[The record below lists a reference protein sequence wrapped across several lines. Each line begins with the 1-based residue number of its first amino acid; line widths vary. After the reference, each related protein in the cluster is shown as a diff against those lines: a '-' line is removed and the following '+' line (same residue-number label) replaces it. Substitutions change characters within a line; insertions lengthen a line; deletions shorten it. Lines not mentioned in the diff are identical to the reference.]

1 MLTNLE
7 NFRNRWAWIRNSVRI
22 ILAIILV
29 VYQFAGVSRSF
40 AQHVPSDQRGASEFR
55 RFSNMDG
62 NSIRTSVFNNGL
74 SGAPN
79 EWPESITYEFP
90 KNTDRT
96 YISIVGIWLGGEVVD
111 ESGNTIKIIDMP
123 TWRDSPAGDSWSMEP
138 IQGFLNPYS
147 DDIARSDEPE
157 SWPPASEGGWRDKRD
172 DPVDPGWIDSWNGF
186 FGKNIFNAD
195 VEMYY
200 RAGDDTYTRHNY
212 IPDDTDPSRGGLGL
226 LMDVRVLAWTQ
237 ILINDVVF
245 LVHDIQNDGTKRIP
259 KASFLIFLADWV
271 GGDGTDD
278 EPFVD
283 IQTDVAFLTD
293 ADRIGT
299 EPFGSDPVGVASVR
313 YLETPG
319 NQVDGIDNDGDADHP
334 DHINLLT
341 RVTNEPD
348 TLFPPFEED
357 DFASRYIGPGSK
369 LVLIDN
375 ETFDR
380 TVVEYPSGGG
390 SVVTQGRTVQLPAGG
405 FTVTEDTLADSY
417 DNDFDGLI
425 DERITLHVYR
435 FDEISG
441 TEKPV
446 RYINYL
452 SFTVG
457 DTIKRG
463 FAVAG
468 TGVEQS
474 FETVAPMIDE
484 SRDDGFDNDN
494 DWDILS
500 NDTGLDGV
508 EDTGDTGEGDGIP
521 TSGSGTDFPG
531 EANIDKTDVTET
543 DVIGLTSAVQ
553 IPVGSIS
560 YNAQDHFLWNMFMIP
575 GQFDLPRPTGEYDTF
590 VSSGYFPIE
599 PGERQRM
606 AISVAIAD
614 GGINKDADIE
624 SVTKKQT
631 HAYEAYEVDYQF
643 AQAPLRP
650 NLRAVAGD
658 GKVTLYW
665 DEEAELS
672 IDRYAESV
680 GGDPYDFE
688 GYRVYR
694 ATDPAFEDARTITD
708 AYGTP
713 ILLRPIAQFDKV
725 DGIYGLHPIDINGIK
740 YDLGNETGLQ
750 HSYVDY
756 DVTNGQRYFYAV
768 TAYDFGFTG
777 AEIAPSESP
786 IQVDV
791 DQTGNIEHGKN
802 VAIVR
807 PTAAAA
813 GYLPPGIAWFEHTSG
828 GATGNVEVFEIVDP
842 SAVKNG
848 HIYEITFRDT
858 LIEGTTNDTLTTLDF
873 SVQDVTEDSMI
884 YEYSTLF
891 NEGDR
896 VPVLDGFE
904 LMLVNEPAVQ
914 LDEDISGWFD
924 ETVHPFAFAP
934 VTFIGV
940 RGESRPNDY
949 RLIVGDGAVST
960 SLDTSIGIVDL
971 PAVDVNF
978 RLESILSGEPVQ
990 FAFADLYNHDGQF
1003 NINPDNHDQKDVLFI
1018 LEDDGQGGLS
1028 YTWQLSLVFAEGQR
1042 NPVAGDTLEILL
1054 RKPFLSSDVY
1064 RFEINAS
1071 EISKELAE
1079 QELDDIRVVPNPYV
1093 AAEIWEPGNPYTS
1106 GRGPREIHFINLP
1119 AKCTI
1124 RIFNVTGTL
1133 IDKIEHEAPN
1143 ENGTAI
1149 WDVLSRE
1156 SLSISYG
1163 IYIYH
1168 VDAPGIG
1175 EKTGTFG
1182 VIK

>member
-1 MLTNLE
+1 MISKQIEKHRWIHQFVGRWILLPSLLLTL
-7 NFRNRWAWIRNSVRI
+7 IGQPV
-22 ILAIILV
+22 LAQDGEHI
-29 VYQFAGVSRSF
+29 
-40 AQHVPSDQRGASEFR
+40 PSDQRGMSEFR
-55 RFSNMDG
+55 RYSNMDG
-62 NSIRTSVFNNGL
+62 NSLRTSIFNTGL
-74 SGAPN
+74 SGHPN
-79 EWPESITYEFP
+79 EWPESIPYEFP

-111 ESGNTIKIIDMP
+111 ESGETIQLVDMP
-123 TWRDSPAGDSWSMEP
+123 MWRDSPSGDSWTMEP
-138 IQGFLNPYS
+138 IQGFLNPTS
-147 DDIARSDEPE
+147 DDIARSDDPDT
-157 SWPPASEGGWRDKRD
+157 WPPFSEGGWRDKRD
-172 DPVDPGWIDSWNGF
+172 DPVDPGWVGSWNGF

-212 IPDDTDPSRGGLGL
+212 VPDETDPSRGGLGL
-226 LMDVRVLAWTQ
+226 LMDVRTLTWTQ
-237 ILINDVVF
+237 ILINDVMF
-245 LVHDIQNDGTKRIP
+245 FVHDILNDGTKRIP
-259 KASFLIFLADWV
+259 KASFLIFIADWV

-293 ADRIGT
+293 SDRIGT

-319 NQVDGIDNDGDADHP
+319 NQVDGIDNDGDADATEHL
-334 DHINLLT
+334 HLLT

-348 TLFPPFEED
+348 TLFPTFVEED
-357 DFASRYIGPGSK
+357 FDTRYLRPGDK
-369 LVLIDN
+369 LVLIDD
-375 ETFDR
+375 ETFNR
-380 TVVEYPSGGG
+380 TVIEYPSGGG
-390 SVVTQGRTVQLPAGG
+390 TVITQGRSINLPAGG
-405 FTVTEDTLADSY
+405 MSVFEDSLSDAY
-417 DNDFDGLI
+417 DDDFDGLI
-425 DERITLHVYR
+425 DERITLHLYR

-441 TEKPV
+441 TERPV

-452 SFTVG
+452 SFAVG

-468 TGVEQS
+468 LDIEPS
-474 FETVAPMIDE
+474 YETVAPMIDE

-494 DWDILS
+494 DWDVFS

-508 EDTGDTGEGDGIP
+508 RDTGDPGEGDGIP
-521 TSGSGTDFPG
+521 TSGTGTDFPG

-560 YNAQDHFLWNMFMIP
+560 YEAQDAFLWNRFMVP
-575 GQFDLPRPTGEYDTF
+575 GIFDLPRPTGEYDTF
-590 VSSGYFPIE
+590 VSSGFFPLE

-606 AISVAIAD
+606 AISVAISD
-614 GGINKDADIE
+614 GGINTDADIQ
-624 SVTKKQT
+624 SVINKQR

-650 NLRAVAGD
+650 NVRAVPGD
-658 GKVTLYW
+658 GRVTLYW
-665 DEEAELS
+665 DEVAEQS
-672 IDRYAESV
+672 IDRYIESV

-694 ATDPAFEDARTITD
+694 ATDAAFTDARVITD

-713 ILLRPIAQFDKV
+713 ILLRPIAQFDLI
-725 DGIYGLHPIDINGIK
+725 DGIYGLHPIDINGVR

-750 HSYVDY
+750 HMYVDT

-768 TAYDFGFTG
+768 TAYDFGFTL

-791 DQTGNIEHGKN
+791 DQQGNIEHGPN
-802 VAIVR
+802 VAVVR
-807 PTAAAA
+807 PRAAAA
-813 GYLPPGIAWFEHTSG
+813 GYLPPGVTWFEHSSG
-828 GATGNVEVFEIVDP
+828 GATGTVEVFSIVDP
-842 SAVKNG
+842 EEVKDG

-858 LIEGTTNDTLTTLDF
+858 LIEGTTNDTLTTRDF
-873 SVQDVTEDSMI
+873 SVEDVTDGEML
-884 YEYSTLF
+884 YEQSTLF
-891 NEGDR
+891 HPDDR
-896 VPVLDGFE
+896 IPVLDGFE
-904 LMLVNEPAVQ
+904 LLIEYDPVVRI
-914 LDEDISGWFD
+914 DEEMSGWFD
-924 ETVHPFAFAP
+924 ETVHPFAFDP

-949 RLIVGDGAVST
+949 RLIVGEGTQST
-960 SLDTSIGIVDL
+960 SYDTTLGMFPL
-971 PAVDVNF
+971 PAIDVNF
-978 RLESILSGEPVQ
+978 RIESLITGEPVQ
-990 FAFADLYNHDGQF
+990 FSYADLYGSDGQL
-1003 NINPDNHDQKDVLFI
+1003 NVNPDNHDQTDILFM
-1018 LEDDGQGGLS
+1018 LESNGQGGLS
-1028 YTWQLSLVFAEGQR
+1028 YTWQLSLVYATGQR
-1042 NPVAGDTLEILL
+1042 NPLPGDTLEIHL

-1064 RFEINAS
+1064 RFQIGES
-1071 EISKELAE
+1071 DISQDLAR

-1093 AAEIWEPGNPYTS
+1093 AAETWEPNNPYTS

-1119 AKCTI
+1119 NRCTI
-1124 RIFNVTGTL
+1124 RIFNVNGTL
-1133 IDKIEHEAPN
+1133 IDVIEHDAPN

-1156 SLSISYG
+1156 NLSISYG